1 MVTNLISIVV
11 NGRKIL
17 LKMPKNEADIALV
30 RTIPYARWN
39 KQNFLW
45 EIPHYPGNLEKLKG
59 HFENRISSIEIIEE
73 LKSPIEGSQPIQKNE
88 VLAIKTR
95 SGRLKLIFGYLPS
108 LIKLIKTIPYYGW
121 DAKNKW
127 WTIPYSSQF
136 EQEIKRYCEQNQLK
150 FIQEAEVSTTEE
162 YPD

>member
-45 EIPHYPGNLEKLKG
+45 EIPHYPNNLEKLKG

-136 EQEIKRYCEQNQLK
+136 EQEI
-150 FIQEAEVSTTEE
+150 EVL
-162 YPD
+162 